1 MQKHLSPKRRHTSY
15 SQNTQPHAHSLLT
28 HTNNINR
35 CCYAVRRTHKYG
47 GRTHITTT
55 PLRHCDFNLKSCLF
69 CPIFTHI
76 IHVFLN
82 HFSLWF
88 VSISMCV
95 CVIVLT
101 RETWTMM
108 MLLRRM
114 NSARWC
120 VEEFSL
126 SLTQTTEKTSPHKIW
141 RNLLV
146 LDPPRISM
154 NRKSCCLIEH
164 LLFTLLS
171 LLLLLLYTIYRAA
184 RLILQAR
191 RQNAFTH
198 THMQ

>member
-1 MQKHLSPKRRHTSY
+1 MLLRSSSY
-15 SQNTQPHAHSLLT
+15 TQIWGAHS
-28 HTNNINR
+28 HHNN
-35 CCYAVRRTHKYG
+35 
-47 GRTHITTT
+47 TTT
-55 PLRHCDFNLKSCLF
+55 SLRLQFEELFVLPNIHTYYSCF
-69 CPIFTHI
+69 FKPFFFVVC
-76 IHVFLN
+76 IHKHV
-82 HFSLWF
+82 
-88 VSISMCV
+88 CV

-108 MLLRRM
+108 MLRRM